1 MKLSTLIPAW
11 FIGSP
16 VALLVPCVLMHFMP
30 VGAALAVGAV
40 VGPLCGLALIN
51 ALKTPARRIN

>member
-16 VALLVPCVLMHFMP
+16 VALLLPAVLMHFMP
-30 VGAALAVGAV
+30 VGAALAIGVV
-40 VGPLCGLALIN
+40 VGPLGGLAVLSS
-51 ALKTPARRIN
+51 LKTSAPRR